1 MPNLSPMAIQMISV
15 MVTIFLLSYS
25 IALFVASPTKVDPS
39 KTNLFSAIIYMFI
52 VISLAFVTFMA

>member
-1 MPNLSPMAIQMISV
+1 
-15 MVTIFLLSYS
+15 
-25 IALFVASPTKVDPS
+25 LFVASPTKVDPS